1 MKNKNEI
8 LGTCIALGVAIG
20 IVFGNIFEIKRGK
33 GIAIGMGCGIAIG
46 SIIAKSKANG
56 SEQAE
61 EDGKLLK
68 AQKFLKIGNQ
78 WCQLFVQ

>member
-1 MKNKNEI
+1 MKNKNDI
-8 LGTCIALGVAIG
+8 LGTCLAFGLLFG
-20 IVFGNIFEIKRGK
+20 IVFGNIFEIKRGVGVALGMLG
-33 GIAIGMGCGIAIG
+33 GIIIS

-68 AQKFLKIGNQ
+68 NEEENK
-78 WCQLFVQ
+78 VEEDE

>member
-1 MKNKNEI
+1 MNFSSSLTQI
-8 LGTCIALGVAIG
+8 YFYLAIS
-20 IVFGNIFEIKRGK
+20 IIIS
-33 GIAIGMGCGIAIG
+33 

-68 AQKFLKIGNQ
+68 DKEENK
-78 WCQLFVQ
+78 VEEDE